1 MTIVTNTVFNI
12 ISLLHTK
19 NEGESRLR
27 NSVIF
32 ITIKFTIL
40 QIRGKINKTKAV
52 MELRQRIINTKTS
65 LPSSGRQKL
74 IEPSHP
80 EFVTDK
86 QADSCEAGSQ
96 SRDFLPSLLSI
107 KLTEC
112 R

>member
-1 MTIVTNTVFNI
+1 MRANQDYAILLYLLQSS
-12 ISLLHTK
+12 SLSYK
-19 NEGESRLR
+19 YGE
-27 NSVIF
+27 
-32 ITIKFTIL
+32 K
-40 QIRGKINKTKAV
+40 NKTKAV